1 MVLDTNTSD
10 MVGNKCFFCFQ
21 AEGGKL
27 LNELLADIWLQIDAI
42 TSSKSAHDCLFSP
55 QHVSNSLCQ
64 NYFMFIGRLC
74 RCSKGLRM
82 LDKAGI
88 FQQ

>member
-1 MVLDTNTSD
+1 MLFILLETKVS
-10 MVGNKCFFCFQ
+10 FIFQ
-21 AEGGKL
+21 IEGGKL
-27 LNELLADIWLQIDAI
+27 LNELLTDIWVQIDAI

-55 QHVSNSLCQ
+55 QHVSNSVCQ

>member
-1 MVLDTNTSD
+1 MLMPFILLETDVL
-10 MVGNKCFFCFQ
+10 FIFQ
-21 AEGGKL
+21 TEGGKL
-27 LNELLADIWLQIDAI
+27 LNELLADIWVQIDAI

-55 QHVSNSLCQ
+55 QHVSNSVCQ

>member
-1 MVLDTNTSD
+1 MMFGTSFSLKTNL
-10 MVGNKCFFCFQ
+10 CCIFQ

-27 LNELLADIWLQIDAI
+27 LNELLADIWVQIDAI

-55 QHVSNSLCQ
+55 QHMSNSVCQ
-64 NYFMFIGRLC
+64 DYFMFIVRLC
-74 RCSKGLRM
+74 RCSKGLRV